1 MFLSKFY
8 INISSYRILFVFT
21 TALLLGVFS
30 GNIAWGQMMMV
41 DKAYTLLKQG
51 QLRKS
56 QQAINIAIEH
66 NSTVDNPK
74 AWYLRSYIY
83 QQLAEESTDSIYYL
97 RNVSIAAAKHC
108 ITIDSSQQFAT
119 DCRSLIAHAYTGF
132 LNDAIALL
140 NGQKYS
146 KVLLVLRPVI
156 DSENN
161 FAQEHRPEAFFYYG
175 YAMLQLNNPSEARK
189 YLYQSLQLGYQ
200 DALIYEVEATY
211 RAELNQFDSARWYL
225 AEGRKIFP
233 QDANMHIAE
242 LNFLMQ
248 REYYQEAEQSVVAY
262 LEEHP
267 NDVEG
272 LLLAGTIYEKLLSRE
287 VDNLRYFDQQR
298 AMYERVLQIAPN
310 HIQANYNLGIA
321 YYNRGVNSINGAAQ
335 NYELDIIEFNQ
346 LLEECST
353 LFLSALPYLKKVSE
367 LDQTHVNALKAL
379 QGVYYN
385 INDYEQYSLV
395 KEKLQKP

>member
-1 MFLSKFY
+1 M
-8 INISSYRILFVFT
+8 
-21 TALLLGVFS
+21 
-30 GNIAWGQMMMV
+30 
-41 DKAYTLLKQG
+41 
-51 QLRKS
+51 
-56 QQAINIAIEH
+56 
-66 NSTVDNPK
+66 
-74 AWYLRSYIY
+74 
-83 QQLAEESTDSIYYL
+83 
-97 RNVSIAAAKHC
+97 
-108 ITIDSSQQFAT
+108 
-119 DCRSLIAHAYTGF
+119 IAHAYTGF

>member
-119 DCRSLIAHAYTGF
+119 DC
-132 LNDAIALL
+132 
-140 NGQKYS
+140 
-146 KVLLVLRPVI
+146 
-156 DSENN
+156 
-161 FAQEHRPEAFFYYG
+161 
-175 YAMLQLNNPSEARK
+175 
-189 YLYQSLQLGYQ
+189 
-200 DALIYEVEATY
+200 
-211 RAELNQFDSARWYL
+211 
-225 AEGRKIFP
+225 
-233 QDANMHIAE
+233 
-242 LNFLMQ
+242 
-248 REYYQEAEQSVVAY
+248 
-262 LEEHP
+262 
-267 NDVEG
+267 
-272 LLLAGTIYEKLLSRE
+272 
-287 VDNLRYFDQQR
+287 
-298 AMYERVLQIAPN
+298 
-310 HIQANYNLGIA
+310 
-321 YYNRGVNSINGAAQ
+321 
-335 NYELDIIEFNQ
+335 
-346 LLEECST
+346 
-353 LFLSALPYLKKVSE
+353 
-367 LDQTHVNALKAL
+367 
-379 QGVYYN
+379 
-385 INDYEQYSLV
+385 
-395 KEKLQKP
+395 